1 LKTPDFGVD
10 LVKKARPDSSII
22 QSQLTPD
29 LVTRIYAAE
38 KKRLSLPEKMGIDS
52 STIGRGQVGQS
63 AYNDVKERFKITLEA
78 CLTRVV
84 ISEMLQNAPRRLLMN
99 GLNFNTY
106 KVVIPQNYRPILSYP
121 PVEDFVVAA
130 YLAIR
135 ITAAIRAGRSIMDTM
150 QFAVRVIMECTP
162 CS

>member
-1 LKTPDFGVD
+1 
-10 LVKKARPDSSII
+10 
-22 QSQLTPD
+22 
-29 LVTRIYAAE
+29 
-38 KKRLSLPEKMGIDS
+38 
-52 STIGRGQVGQS
+52 
-63 AYNDVKERFKITLEA
+63 
-78 CLTRVV
+78 
-84 ISEMLQNAPRRLLMN
+84 MN